1 MCGGKDLSVLP
12 GFTEYSVLRII
23 SEVGTDLSKWGLDK
37 RFASWTGLASGS
49 DQSGKRRRSTG
60 RKRNRVGRMFCVMAR
75 SLARSKD
82 SALGGFYRR
91 LAARRGALVAN
102 IALARKLAVLFWRM
116 MVKGTAFVEMG
127 LAAYEAKVL
136 KGKQRAVNR
145 LAKELGLQVTAIPTA
160 A

>member
-1 MCGGKDLSVLP
+1 
-12 GFTEYSVLRII
+12 
-23 SEVGTDLSKWGLDK
+23 
-37 RFASWTGLASGS
+37 
-49 DQSGKRRRSTG
+49 
-60 RKRNRVGRMFCVMAR
+60 MAR